1 MNTRNILCVLTAS
14 TLISGML
21 GSCSLTEARDRT
33 SIDDV
38 LTEYLEA
45 VQQADYDTSKLF
57 VKDGEDYFVDNA
69 MSDDDAILIAA
80 IWDNTE
86 FDASDI
92 SIEEDSATATVT
104 FYFPDIES
112 IAEEGYSFDEF
123 VEAIP
128 GIEDT
133 TEQDLEFELTKEDDN
148 WIIEHDS
155 TEELYNL
162 LLSLIEDLEFG
173 RLTEENAI
181 AAVETFM
188 TSIAAGD
195 LQSASSMLSTTDNT
209 YFTYAQAASSA
220 TGALGDGINN
230 VFAGYFS
237 RADYETSATEV
248 TEEYI
253 MVTVSGTAPDL
264 QATIDSVLDN
274 PDVMVPIYADY
285 VEGYISNNSVYM
297 FSIAGSLFDALSQE
311 ITQSPIVPLEIV
323 FKVTEGEDGNLYLEP
338 VSGPDLDVDI
348 NSLTSRTDYIAAAI
362 MQLVSEGR
370 ISLDQIEQ
378 IQQMMGI

>member
-14 TLISGML
+14 ALISGML

-33 SIDDV
+33 AIDDV

-148 WIIEHDS
+148 WIIEPDS
-155 TEELYNL
+155 TEEL
-162 LLSLIEDLEFG
+162 
-173 RLTEENAI
+173 
-181 AAVETFM
+181 
-188 TSIAAGD
+188 
-195 LQSASSMLSTTDNT
+195 
-209 YFTYAQAASSA
+209 
-220 TGALGDGINN
+220 
-230 VFAGYFS
+230 
-237 RADYETSATEV
+237 
-248 TEEYI
+248 
-253 MVTVSGTAPDL
+253 
-264 QATIDSVLDN
+264 
-274 PDVMVPIYADY
+274 
-285 VEGYISNNSVYM
+285 
-297 FSIAGSLFDALSQE
+297 
-311 ITQSPIVPLEIV
+311 
-323 FKVTEGEDGNLYLEP
+323 
-338 VSGPDLDVDI
+338 
-348 NSLTSRTDYIAAAI
+348 
-362 MQLVSEGR
+362 
-370 ISLDQIEQ
+370 
-378 IQQMMGI
+378 